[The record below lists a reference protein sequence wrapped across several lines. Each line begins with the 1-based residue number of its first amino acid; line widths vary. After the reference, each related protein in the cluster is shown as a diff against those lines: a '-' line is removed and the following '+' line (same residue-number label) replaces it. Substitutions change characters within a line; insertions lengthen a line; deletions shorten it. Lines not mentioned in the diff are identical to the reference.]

1 MRSYDQSLKSKK
13 TVASMITRKG
23 EEKPASK
30 KSVKIVEEKRDEKM
44 EDQENGNPN
53 TEDLIL
59 ANRKK
64 MADKMNKKNGK
75 ADKQ

>member
-1 MRSYDQSLKSKK
+1 
-13 TVASMITRKG
+13 MITRKG
-23 EEKPASK
+23 EEKPPPK

-44 EDQENGNPN
+44 EDQENGSPN
-53 TEDLIL
+53 SEDLIQ

-64 MADKMNKKNGK
+64 MAEKMNKKNGK

>member
-23 EEKPASK
+23 EEKPLSK
-30 KSVKIVEEKRDEKM
+30 KSVKIVEDKIDEKK
-44 EDQENGNPN
+44 EDQENGSPN
-53 TEDLIL
+53 TEDMIL

-64 MADKMNKKNGK
+64 MADKMSKKPK
-75 ADKQ
+75 AEKQ